1 MITHFLPASETS
13 GSTEQE
19 LIYPTYDTENEDGE
33 GVVII
38 PSEQAI
44 DELFADEIDDDD
56 RELMKDVLNIE

>member
-1 MITHFLPASETS
+1 
-13 GSTEQE
+13 
-19 LIYPTYDTENEDGE
+19 LIYPTYDTEDEDGE